1 MAAPLVPKRL
11 SLLLV
16 LAALAV
22 ARASAAEPPPL
33 VCYGNE
39 PSWRLDLAGAGARL
53 APSGEEEKD
62 YAGRYTSLDPL
73 KVHAWRGRAAPGTG
87 GEIVSILSEESCNDG
102 MSDQRRPYS
111 ARVSLPDGRLLV
123 GCCRLATVWST
134 TQANQ
139 KAQAP
144 PSAASAPTAAAPA
157 AAAPAPVDWAAD
169 IGSILP
175 ALRVCT
181 FEALR
186 TEAVLFAQTRPD
198 KSVHMVLRLPGKVFA
213 DCEVGP
219 AGTAK
224 LVRRAKDKPLLPEE
238 QAAVLTLFPGAPPRE
253 PCYKNDPALDSE
265 GYPFGWISRK
275 GC

>member
-1 MAAPLVPKRL
+1 MAAPLVPRRL

-39 PSWRLDLAGAGARL
+39 PTWRLDLAGAGARL

-134 TQANQ
+134 TQANK

-157 AAAPAPVDWAAD
+157 AGAPAP
-169 IGSILP
+169 
-175 ALRVCT
+175 
-181 FEALR
+181 
-186 TEAVLFAQTRPD
+186 
-198 KSVHMVLRLPGKVFA
+198 VLRLPGKVYA

-224 LVRRAKDKPLLPEE
+224 LTRRAKDKPLLPEE
-238 QAAVLTLFPGAPPRE
+238 QAVVLTLFPGAPPRE